1 MSRLPLSWKAKIG
14 LLLVGLSLLLAIL
27 HIAVFRDPRNFAF
40 YLALDIAFVPI
51 QVLLVTL
58 IIEQL
63 LNQREKQALLY
74 KLNMVI
80 GAFFS
85 QLGTELL
92 RRIVRFCAEVPDLA
106 KNLAVTGQWGQ
117 TEFQAATRF
126 VEQAKFR
133 LNPSGPE
140 LESLR
145 DFLLRERPFV
155 LGLLQ
160 NPNLLEHEAFTDL
173 LWALTHLSEELEARP
188 GFADLPAADLAH
200 LGNDASRA
208 FGLLIRE
215 WLAYLQHLRDA
226 YPYIYSLALRTN
238 PFLPQASAVVQQG

>member
-1 MSRLPLSWKAKIG
+1 MSGRQLSWKTKIG
-14 LLLVGLSLLLAIL
+14 LLLVGLSLSLAIV
-27 HIAVFRDPRNFAF
+27 HIAVFRDPRTLLF
-40 YLALDIAFVPI
+40 YLALDVAFVPI

-63 LNQREKQALLY
+63 LNQREQQALLF

-92 RRIVRFCAEVPDLA
+92 RRMLRFCAESAELARDLA
-106 KNLAVTGQWGQ
+106 ISREWGPR
-117 TEFQAATRF
+117 EYQAAAGRAGKLPFHLAPDVADLDALKTF
-126 VEQAKFR
+126 LVEQ
-133 LNPSGPE
+133 
-140 LESLR
+140 
-145 DFLLRERPFV
+145 RPFI

-173 LWALTHLSEELEARP
+173 LWALTHLGEELEARP
-188 GFADLPAADLAH
+188 EFERLPATDLDH
-200 LGNDASRA
+200 LRADASRT

-215 WLAYLQHLRDA
+215 WLAYLQHLKEA

-238 PFLPQASAVVQQG
+238 PFLPQASAVVQ

>member
-1 MSRLPLSWKAKIG
+1 MTRLLTWKAKIG
-14 LLLVGLSLLLAIL
+14 LLLVGLSLLLALL
-27 HIAVFRDPRNFAF
+27 HVAIFRDARTFEF
-40 YLALDIAFVPI
+40 YLALDIAFVPV

-63 LNQREKQALLY
+63 LNQREKAALLD

-85 QLGTELL
+85 QLGTELI
-92 RRIVRFCAEVPDLA
+92 RRVVRFCAEAPELE
-106 KNLAVTGQWGQ
+106 KILAVAGQWGPK
-117 TEFQAATRF
+117 EYQAAAG
-126 VEQAKFR
+126 QAGRMSFH
-133 LNPSGPE
+133 LTPNPAE

-145 DFLLRERPFV
+145 DFLLRERPFM

-188 GFADLPAADLAH
+188 GFIALPGSDLAH
-200 LGNDASRA
+200 LGNDLGRA

-215 WLAYLQHLRDA
+215 WLAYLQHLKEA

-238 PFLPQASAVVQQG
+238 PFLPQTSAVVQPS

>member
-1 MSRLPLSWKAKIG
+1 MNRLLTWKTKIG
-14 LLLVGLSLLLAIL
+14 ILLVGLSLALALVHVAI
-27 HIAVFRDPRNFAF
+27 FRDPRTFAF

-85 QLGTELL
+85 QLGAELL
-92 RRIVRFCAEVPDLA
+92 RRIVRFCAEAPDLA
-106 KNLAVTGQWGQ
+106 QSLAVTGQWSQ
-117 TEFQAATRF
+117 KEFQAATRLA
-126 VEQAKFR
+126 EQAQYH
-133 LNPSGPE
+133 LNPNASE

-145 DFLLRERPFV
+145 DFLLEQRPFV

-173 LWALTHLSEELEARP
+173 LWALTHLTEELVARP
-188 GFADLPAADLAH
+188 GFAELPATDLAH
-200 LGNDASRA
+200 LGNDAGRA

-238 PFLPQASAVVQQG
+238 PFLPQASAVVLQG